1 MTDSKKNTIALLTDF
16 GPLGGHY
23 VASMKGVI
31 LKINPNVKIID
42 ISHNISSFSIIEAS
56 YVIKTTYKYFPEN
69 TVFIIVVD
77 PGVGSSRK
85 ILAIKTK
92 TNYFFVGPDNGI
104 FLNALSMDEISEC
117 VIVDNDNYFIK
128 PVSKTFHGRDIMAPV
143 GAHILNG
150 IHLNDFGPPFEPINF
165 TKYPIEYK
173 VLPEKKVIQ
182 CTIMYVDNFG
192 NGITNIAIEK
202 NFIKGTSLSLKENM
216 VIALEFKNQKYEGKF
231 ISHFASASL
240 NSLVFLKG
248 STNYLEIS
256 INQGNA
262 SKGIGF
268 KSGDIITIKL

>member
-1 MTDSKKNTIALLTDF
+1 MTESQKIGLLTDF
-16 GPLGGHY
+16 GSLGGHY
-23 VASMKGVI
+23 IASMKGVI
-31 LKINPNVKIID
+31 LKINPKVKIID

-69 TVFIIVVD
+69 TVFIIVID
-77 PGVGSSRK
+77 PGVGSSRE

-104 FLNALSMDEISEC
+104 FLNAIPTDDISEC
-117 VIVDNDNYFIK
+117 VIVNNDKYFNK

-143 GAHILNG
+143 GAYILNG
-150 IHLNDFGPPFEPINF
+150 IPLNNFGPSFDPLDFA
-165 TKYPIEYK
+165 KYPIEYK
-173 VLPEKKVIQ
+173 VIPEKRLIR
-182 CTIMYVDNFG
+182 CTIVYVDNFG

-202 NFIKGTSLSLKENM
+202 NYIKGTSLSLKENM
-216 VIALEFKNQKYEGKF
+216 VIALEFKYQKYNGKF

-262 SKGIGF
+262 SKDIGF